1 MKNKHLKI
9 YNNRRKSFQVLP
21 FNPVDTEADPLLNT
35 LFFSKYRTVKKLGEG
50 SFGSV
55 YKAIYDDEY
64 YALKLEDIS
73 QDYDLLENEATVLSY
88 LQGPHIPKFESYSKD
103 RGYNILV
110 MELLGDSLDNLFIKL
125 GQFSVKTTA
134 MLGYQMIKILK
145 YIHDK
150 HIIHRDIKPD
160 NFAMGRNESNG
171 TLFLIDFG
179 LAKKFR
185 SSRTF
190 KQYPL
195 TKRKSLTGTARYAS
209 INALQGYEQ
218 SRRDDLESAGYVMMY
233 LLRGDLPWQNIKIK
247 GKHDKYAK
255 ICNKKKEVSSQELG
269 KNFPVEF
276 SEILEYF
283 KNLGYTEDPNY
294 EMCCKKLVNVIER
307 EKKSF
312 DYIYDWT
319 TNLNLKERKKKANH
333 NANNKFKR
341 KEKKHHTAGLQKI
354 SEMEGKIKLKIKD
367 VDEED
372 EEEEVE
378 DNTENGYSNKA
389 AIDAFDAPGN
399 HSTQEDSQCCTM

>member
-1 MKNKHLKI
+1 MKKNNLKI
-9 YNNRRKSFQVLP
+9 FNNRRKSVQIPLNLRVET
-21 FNPVDTEADPLLNT
+21 DDDPLLNT
-35 LFFSKYRTVKKLGEG
+35 LFFSKYRTIKKLGEG

-73 QDYDLLENEATVLSY
+73 QEYDLLENEATVLSY

-103 RGYNILV
+103 KGYNILV
-110 MELLGDSLDNLFIKL
+110 MELLGQSLDNLFIKL
-125 GQFSVKTTA
+125 RQFSVKTTA
-134 MLGYQMIKILK
+134 IIGYQIIKILK
-145 YIHDK
+145 YIHDR

-160 NFAMGRNESNG
+160 NFAMGRNELND
-171 TLFLIDFG
+171 TLYLIDFG

-185 SSRTF
+185 SSRTL

-218 SRRDDLESAGYVMMY
+218 SRRDDLEAAGYVLMY
-233 LLRGDLPWQNIKIK
+233 FLRGDLPWQNIKIK
-247 GKHDKYAK
+247 GKKDKYAK

-269 KNFPVEF
+269 KHFPSEF
-276 SEILEYF
+276 AEILEYF

-294 EMCCKKLVNVIER
+294 DMCCKKLVNVL
-307 EKKSF
+307 EKEKQSF

-319 TNLNLKERKKKANH
+319 TNLNLKERKKRDSSIGKK
-333 NANNKFKR
+333 KFKR
-341 KEKKHHTAGLQKI
+341 KEKKHHTTGLQKV
-354 SEMEGKIKLKIKD
+354 SEIEGKIKIKVKD
-367 VDEED
+367 IED
-372 EEEEVE
+372 DDD
-378 DNTENGYSNKA
+378 DNGNDTGSAYSNKA

-399 HSTQEDSQCCTM
+399 QSTQEESQCCTM

>member
-1 MKNKHLKI
+1 MKKNNLKI
-9 YNNRRKSFQVLP
+9 FNNRRKSVQIPLNFRVE
-21 FNPVDTEADPLLNT
+21 TEDDPLLNT
-35 LFFSKYRTVKKLGEG
+35 LFFSKYRTIKKLGEG

-73 QDYDLLENEATVLSY
+73 QEYDLLENEATVLSY

-103 RGYNILV
+103 KGYNILV
-110 MELLGDSLDNLFIKL
+110 MELLGQSLDNLFIKL
-125 GQFSVKTTA
+125 RQFSVKTTA
-134 MLGYQMIKILK
+134 ILGYQIIKILK
-145 YIHDK
+145 YIHDR

-160 NFAMGRNESNG
+160 NFAMGRNELNDI
-171 TLFLIDFG
+171 LYLIDFG

-185 SSRTF
+185 SSRTL

-218 SRRDDLESAGYVMMY
+218 SRRDDLEAAGYVLMY
-233 LLRGDLPWQNIKIK
+233 FLRGDLPWQNIKIK
-247 GKHDKYAK
+247 GKKDKYAK

-269 KNFPVEF
+269 KNFPSEF
-276 SEILEYF
+276 AEILDYF

-294 EMCCKKLVNVIER
+294 DMCCKKLVNVL
-307 EKKSF
+307 EKEKQSF

-319 TNLNLKERKKKANH
+319 TNLNLKERKKRDSSIGKK
-333 NANNKFKR
+333 KFKR
-341 KEKKHHTAGLQKI
+341 KEKKHHTTGLQKV
-354 SEMEGKIKLKIKD
+354 SEIEGKIKIKVKD
-367 VDEED
+367 IED
-372 EEEEVE
+372 DDD
-378 DNTENGYSNKA
+378 DNGNDTGSAYSNKA

-399 HSTQEDSQCCTM
+399 QSTQEESQCCTM

>member
-1 MKNKHLKI
+1 MKKNNLKI
-9 YNNRRKSFQVLP
+9 FNNRRKSVQIPLNLRVET
-21 FNPVDTEADPLLNT
+21 DDDPLLNT
-35 LFFSKYRTVKKLGEG
+35 LFFSKYRTIKKLGEG

-73 QDYDLLENEATVLSY
+73 QEYDLLENEATVLSY

-103 RGYNILV
+103 KGYNILV
-110 MELLGDSLDNLFIKL
+110 MELLGQSLDNLFIKL
-125 GQFSVKTTA
+125 RQFSVKTTA
-134 MLGYQMIKILK
+134 IIGYQIIKILK
-145 YIHDK
+145 YIHDR

-160 NFAMGRNESNG
+160 NFAMGRNELNDI
-171 TLFLIDFG
+171 LYLIDFG

-185 SSRTF
+185 SSRTL

-218 SRRDDLESAGYVMMY
+218 SRRDDLESAGYVLMY
-233 LLRGDLPWQNIKIK
+233 FLRGDLPWQNIKIK
-247 GKHDKYAK
+247 GKKDKYAK

-269 KNFPVEF
+269 KHFPSEF
-276 SEILEYF
+276 AEILEYF

-294 EMCCKKLVNVIER
+294 DMCCKKLVNVL
-307 EKKSF
+307 EKEKQSF

-319 TNLNLKERKKKANH
+319 TNLNLKERKKRDSSIGKK
-333 NANNKFKR
+333 KFKR
-341 KEKKHHTAGLQKI
+341 KEKKHHTTGLQKV
-354 SEMEGKIKLKIKD
+354 SEIEGKIKIKVKD
-367 VDEED
+367 IED
-372 EEEEVE
+372 DDD
-378 DNTENGYSNKA
+378 DNGNDTGSAYSNKA

-399 HSTQEDSQCCTM
+399 QSTQEESQCCTM

>member
-1 MKNKHLKI
+1 MKNNLKI
-9 YNNRRKSFQVLP
+9 FNNRRKSVQIPLNFRVE
-21 FNPVDTEADPLLNT
+21 TEDDPLLNT
-35 LFFSKYRTVKKLGEG
+35 LFFSKYRTIKKLGEG

-73 QDYDLLENEATVLSY
+73 QEYDLLENEATVLSY

-103 RGYNILV
+103 KGYNILV
-110 MELLGDSLDNLFIKL
+110 MELLGQSLDNLFIKL
-125 GQFSVKTTA
+125 RQFSVKTTA
-134 MLGYQMIKILK
+134 IIGYQIIKILK
-145 YIHDK
+145 YIHDR

-160 NFAMGRNESNG
+160 NFAMGRNELND
-171 TLFLIDFG
+171 TLYLIDFG

-185 SSRTF
+185 SSRTL

-218 SRRDDLESAGYVMMY
+218 SRRDDLESAGYVLMY
-233 LLRGDLPWQNIKIK
+233 FLRGDLPWQNIKIK
-247 GKHDKYAK
+247 GKKDKYAK

-269 KNFPVEF
+269 KHFPSEF
-276 SEILEYF
+276 AEILEYF

-294 EMCCKKLVNVIER
+294 DMCCKKLVNVL
-307 EKKSF
+307 EKEKQSF

-319 TNLNLKERKKKANH
+319 TNLNLKERKKRDSSIGKK
-333 NANNKFKR
+333 KFKR
-341 KEKKHHTAGLQKI
+341 KEKKHHTTGLQKV
-354 SEMEGKIKLKIKD
+354 SEIEGKIKIKVKD
-367 VDEED
+367 IED
-372 EEEEVE
+372 DDD
-378 DNTENGYSNKA
+378 DNGNDTGSAYSNKA

-399 HSTQEDSQCCTM
+399 QSTQEESQCCTM